1 MKSMI
6 HSSSSSK
13 LDKFIQYEFLC
24 SDVDSSTMAWLQ
36 LGRKLSLVMDR
47 IHFFENIE
55 HTYPLSKE

>member
-1 MKSMI
+1 MI

-24 SDVDSSTMAWLQ
+24 SDVDSSTMVWLQ

-47 IHFFENIE
+47 MHCFENIE
-55 HTYPLSKE
+55 HILSLRNKILI